1 MNYYIADLHFSHQ
14 NIIQSMTKSCRK
26 QTPLSQATTYTTY
39 CDGWLSGAKAAID
52 AILDDSSI
60 GLMVYN
66 AIQEQLRA
74 EDVKEHLVSF
84 YSYEFGLKD
93 EEVEKKLETAAQDG
107 TIDAITSYFLD
118 HYNADIPEYD
128 QIDTAIEN
136 YFADK
141 EV

>member
-1 MNYYIADLHFSHQ
+1 MKTKTETILKYLPQYNEIKQEAD
-14 NIIQSMTKSCRK
+14 
-26 QTPLSQATTYTTY
+26 TPAIQATDYTTF
-39 CDGWLSGAKAAID
+39 CCGWLYGAKAAID

-84 YSYEFGLKD
+84 YSYELCLKD
-93 EEVEKKLETAAQDG
+93 EEVEKKLKTAAQDG
-107 TIDAITSYFLD
+107 TIDAITNDFLD

-128 QIDTAIEN
+128 QIDIAIEN
-136 YFADK
+136 YYADK

>member
-1 MNYYIADLHFSHQ
+1 MKSKTETILKYLPKYGEMMHGANAMPNQ
-14 NIIQSMTKSCRK
+14 VTKHTSFCV
-26 QTPLSQATTYTTY
+26 
-39 CDGWLSGAKAAID
+39 GWLSGAMTAID

-84 YSYEFGLKD
+84 YSYELCLKD
-93 EEVEKKLETAAQDG
+93 EEVEKKLKTAAQDG
-107 TIDAITSYFLD
+107 TIDAITSDFLN

-136 YFADK
+136 YYADK

>member
-1 MNYYIADLHFSHQ
+1 MKTKTETILKYLPQYNKM
-14 NIIQSMTKSCRK
+14 IQGANAMPDQVTKH
-26 QTPLSQATTYTTY
+26 TTF
-39 CDGWLSGAKAAID
+39 CVGWLSGAKAAID

-118 HYNADIPEYD
+118 HYNADIPESD

>member
-1 MNYYIADLHFSHQ
+1 MK
-14 NIIQSMTKSCRK
+14 TKTETILKYLPQYDKMIRGANAM
-26 QTPLSQATTYTTY
+26 PSQVTKHTTF
-39 CDGWLSGAKAAID
+39 CVGWLSGAMAAID

-60 GLMVYN
+60 GFMVYN

-84 YSYEFGLKD
+84 YSYELCLK
-93 EEVEKKLETAAQDG
+93 EEEIEKKLKTAAQDG
-107 TIDAITSYFLD
+107 TIDAITSDFLD

-128 QIDTAIEN
+128 QIDTAIEK
-136 YFADK
+136 YYAGK

>member
-1 MNYYIADLHFSHQ
+1 MK
-14 NIIQSMTKSCRK
+14 TKTETILK
-26 QTPLSQATTYTTY
+26 YLPQYDEIMQKTNTPSSQATTYTTF
-39 CDGWLSGAKAAID
+39 CVGWLSGAKAAID

-74 EDVKEHLVSF
+74 EDVKEHLLSF
-84 YSYEFGLKD
+84 YSYELCLKD
-93 EEVEKKLETAAQDG
+93 EEVEKKMETAAQDG
-107 TIDAITSYFLD
+107 TIDAITSDFLD

-128 QIDTAIEN
+128 QIDAAIES
-136 YFADK
+136 YYADK

>member
-1 MNYYIADLHFSHQ
+1 MKTKTETILKYLPQYDEIKQEAD
-14 NIIQSMTKSCRK
+14 
-26 QTPLSQATTYTTY
+26 TPAIQATDYTTF
-39 CDGWLSGAKAAID
+39 CCGWLYGAKAAID
-52 AILDDSSI
+52 AILDDSGI

-74 EDVKEHLVSF
+74 EDVKEHLVGF
-84 YSYEFGLKD
+84 YSYELCLKD
-93 EEVEKKLETAAQDG
+93 EEIEKKLKMAAQDG
-107 TIDAITSYFLD
+107 IIDAITSDFLD

-136 YFADK
+136 YYADK

>member
-1 MNYYIADLHFSHQ
+1 MKTNAEMILKSLDKYPEMEETAHYCGIP
-14 NIIQSMTKSCRK
+14 MTMDTLFC
-26 QTPLSQATTYTTY
+26 Q
-39 CDGWLSGAKAAID
+39 GWLSGAKAAID

-84 YSYEFGLKD
+84 YSYELCLKD
-93 EEVEKKLETAAQDG
+93 EEVEKKLKTAVQDG
-107 TIDAITSYFLD
+107 TIDAITNYFLD

-136 YFADK
+136 YYADK

>member
-1 MNYYIADLHFSHQ
+1 MKTKTETILKYLPQYNEIKQEAD
-14 NIIQSMTKSCRK
+14 
-26 QTPLSQATTYTTY
+26 TPAIQATDYTTF
-39 CDGWLSGAKAAID
+39 CCGWLYGAKATID

-84 YSYEFGLKD
+84 YSYELGLK
-93 EEVEKKLETAAQDG
+93 EEELEKKLKTAAQDG
-107 TIDAITSYFLD
+107 TIDAITCDFLD

-136 YFADK
+136 YYADK

>member
-1 MNYYIADLHFSHQ
+1 MKTKTETILKYLPKYGEMMHGANAMPSQVTKHTSFCVGWIA
-14 NIIQSMTKSCRK
+14 
-26 QTPLSQATTYTTY
+26 
-39 CDGWLSGAKAAID
+39 GAKTAID

-74 EDVKEHLVSF
+74 EDVKKHLVSF
-84 YSYEFGLKD
+84 YSYELCLKE
-93 EEVEKKLETAAQDG
+93 EEVEKKLKTAAQDG
-107 TIDAITSYFLD
+107 TIDAITCDFLD

-136 YFADK
+136 YYAGK

>member
-1 MNYYIADLHFSHQ
+1 MKTKTETILKYLPQYNKM
-14 NIIQSMTKSCRK
+14 IQGANAMPDQVTKH
-26 QTPLSQATTYTTY
+26 TTF
-39 CDGWLSGAKAAID
+39 CVGWLSGAKAAID

>member
-1 MNYYIADLHFSHQ
+1 MKTKTETILKYLPQYNKM
-14 NIIQSMTKSCRK
+14 IQGANAMPSQVTKHKTFCV
-26 QTPLSQATTYTTY
+26 
-39 CDGWLSGAKAAID
+39 GWLSGAKAAID

-74 EDVKEHLVSF
+74 EDVKEHLVDF
-84 YSYEFGLKD
+84 YSYELCLKD
-93 EEVEKKLETAAQDG
+93 EEVKKKLKTAAQDG
-107 TIDAITSYFLD
+107 TIDAITCDFLD

-128 QIDTAIEN
+128 QIDTAIES
-136 YFADK
+136 YYADK

>member
-1 MNYYIADLHFSHQ
+1 MK
-14 NIIQSMTKSCRK
+14 TKTETILK
-26 QTPLSQATTYTTY
+26 YLPKYGEMMHGANAMPSQVTKHTSF
-39 CDGWLSGAKAAID
+39 CVGWLAGAKAAID

-60 GLMVYN
+60 GFMVYN

-84 YSYEFGLKD
+84 YSYELCLKD
-93 EEVEKKLETAAQDG
+93 EEVEKKLKTAAQDG
-107 TIDAITSYFLD
+107 TIDAITNYFLD

-136 YFADK
+136 YYADK

>member
-1 MNYYIADLHFSHQ
+1 MKTKTETILKYLPQYNKM
-14 NIIQSMTKSCRK
+14 IQGANAMPSQVTKHKTFCV
-26 QTPLSQATTYTTY
+26 
-39 CDGWLSGAKAAID
+39 GWLSGAKAAID

-74 EDVKEHLVSF
+74 EDVKEHLVDF
-84 YSYEFGLKD
+84 YSYELCLKD
-93 EEVEKKLETAAQDG
+93 EEVKKKLKTAAQDG
-107 TIDAITSYFLD
+107 TIDAITCDFLD

-136 YFADK
+136 YYADK

>member
-1 MNYYIADLHFSHQ
+1 MKTNAEMILKSLDKYPEMEETAHYCGIP
-14 NIIQSMTKSCRK
+14 MTMDTLFC
-26 QTPLSQATTYTTY
+26 Q
-39 CDGWLSGAKAAID
+39 GWLTGAKAAID
-52 AILDDSSI
+52 AILDDSGI

-74 EDVKEHLVSF
+74 EDIKEHLVSF
-84 YSYEFGLKD
+84 YSYELCLKE
-93 EEVEKKLETAAQDG
+93 EEVEKKLKTAAQDG
-107 TIDAITSYFLD
+107 TIDAITSDFLN

-136 YFADK
+136 YYADK

>member
-1 MNYYIADLHFSHQ
+1 MKAKTETILKYLPQYDEIKQEADTSA
-14 NIIQSMTKSCRK
+14 IQ
-26 QTPLSQATTYTTY
+26 TTGYTTF
-39 CDGWLSGAKAAID
+39 CVGWLTGAKAAID
-52 AILDDSSI
+52 AILDDSGI

-84 YSYEFGLKD
+84 YSYELCLKE
-93 EEVEKKLETAAQDG
+93 EEVEKKLKTAAQDG
-107 TIDAITSYFLD
+107 TIDAITCDFLN

-136 YFADK
+136 YYADK

>member
-1 MNYYIADLHFSHQ
+1 MK
-14 NIIQSMTKSCRK
+14 TKTETILK
-26 QTPLSQATTYTTY
+26 YLPQYNEIMLGANAMPSQVSNHTTF
-39 CDGWLSGAKAAID
+39 CVGWLSGAKAAID
-52 AILDDSSI
+52 AVLDDSSI

-84 YSYEFGLKD
+84 YSYELCLKD
-93 EEVEKKLETAAQDG
+93 EEVEKKLKTAAQDG
-107 TIDAITSYFLD
+107 TIDAITCDFLD

-136 YFADK
+136 YYADK